1 MTAAAVWSDS
11 VFWNENLL
19 FATCLVCDV
28 CLFVCLFDCGCLI
41 LFTVRVDAHYKILA
55 RLTSHKAIQKHLW
68 FIYFFSYSLNE
79 KKQKQ
84 EPIKTTCFLKGEAG
98 LLFFCLFDAV
108 VIYHHALT
116 PPIVARHM
124 LHYLLPFFSPPPVKA
139 KLLIWCSVKEKRN
152 HPQISFFWGNQ
163 LLNYK
168 SRWCLTLTQSRGRS
182 CEEIHQRLI
191 SEKKEEKKARN
202 IHKCLSASCFDPA
215 TESSTENIRISS
227 LSTNTLGWINIWV
240 EASFEPRLNVKVPI
254 KSSSVHPAFQRETT
268 FKA

>member
-1 MTAAAVWSDS
+1 M
-11 VFWNENLL
+11 F
-19 FATCLVCDV
+19 V
-28 CLFVCLFDCGCLI
+28 CLFVCLTVVVLSYLQSGWMHTIRFWQDSLHI
-41 LFTVRVDAHYKILA
+41 KPSRNINDLFI
-55 RLTSHKAIQKHLW
+55 
-68 FIYFFSYSLNE
+68 FFSYSLNE

-116 PPIVARHM
+116 PRIVARHM
-124 LHYLLPFFSPPPVKA
+124 LHYLLPFFFSPPVKA

-191 SEKKEEKKARN
+191 SEKKEKKKPEIFTSVCRLLALIQRLN
-202 IHKCLSASCFDPA
+202 HRQKTSAS
-215 TESSTENIRISS
+215 RLS
-227 LSTNTLGWINIWV
+227 LQTLWV
-240 EASFEPRLNVKVPI
+240 G
-254 KSSSVHPAFQRETT
+254 
-268 FKA
+268 

>member
-124 LHYLLPFFSPPPVKA
+124 LHYLLPFFFPPP
-139 KLLIWCSVKEKRN
+139 S
-152 HPQISFFWGNQ
+152 
-163 LLNYK
+163 K
-168 SRWCLTLTQSRGRS
+168 SKTVDLM
-182 CEEIHQRLI
+182 
-191 SEKKEEKKARN
+191 
-202 IHKCLSASCFDPA
+202 
-215 TESSTENIRISS
+215 
-227 LSTNTLGWINIWV
+227 
-240 EASFEPRLNVKVPI
+240 
-254 KSSSVHPAFQRETT
+254 QREGKKKPSSD
-268 FKA
+268 FFFLG

>member
-1 MTAAAVWSDS
+1 MSVWCCCYLSPCIDS
-11 VFWNENLL
+11 THRSSSH
-19 FATCLVCDV
+19 AT
-28 CLFVCLFDCGCLI
+28 LFVTIF
-41 LFTVRVDAHYKILA
+41 FFPPSKSKSVDLMQ
-55 RLTSHKAIQKHLW
+55 R
-68 FIYFFSYSLNE
+68 E
-79 KKQKQ
+79 
-84 EPIKTTCFLKGEAG
+84 G
-98 LLFFCLFDAV
+98 
-108 VIYHHALT
+108 
-116 PPIVARHM
+116 
-124 LHYLLPFFSPPPVKA
+124 
-139 KLLIWCSVKEKRN
+139 KRN

>member
-1 MTAAAVWSDS
+1 MCSEMRT
-11 VFWNENLL
+11 F
-19 FATCLVCDV
+19 CLRRAWCVMFV
-28 CLFVCLFDCGCLI
+28 CLFVCLTVVVLSYLQSGWMHTIRFWQDSLHI
-41 LFTVRVDAHYKILA
+41 KPSRNIYDLFFFF
-55 RLTSHKAIQKHLW
+55 LTASMK
-68 FIYFFSYSLNE
+68 

-116 PPIVARHM
+116 PRIVARHM
-124 LHYLLPFFSPPPVKA
+124 LHYLLPFFFPPPSKSKTVD
-139 KLLIWCSVKEKRN
+139 LMQREGKRN

-191 SEKKEEKKARN
+191 SEKKEKKKPEIFTSVCRLLAL
-202 IHKCLSASCFDPA
+202 IQ
-215 TESSTENIRISS
+215 
-227 LSTNTLGWINIWV
+227 
-240 EASFEPRLNVKVPI
+240 RLN
-254 KSSSVHPAFQRETT
+254 HRQ
-268 FKA
+268 